1 METTTD
7 QLGGPGMPGLVQEEE
22 PYDELECSSVDGED
36 DKEAKSVESDKYFYY
51 LWNYLSI
58 ADSEMD

>member
-1 METTTD
+1 M
-7 QLGGPGMPGLVQEEE
+7 QGLVQEEE

-51 LWNYLSI
+51 L
-58 ADSEMD
+58 